1 MILGARLLLLVVIV
15 DCFLYFGMG
24 AVGLYPGFG
33 NQIGQLV
40 QLNGTVNGSNVNS
53 LVNYSSGGTMV
64 QASTLGYTT
73 TGIPSILG
81 FAGMIYSIMTV
92 PLNMVALFCAGGVC
106 TGAMIF
112 VQVLVGGVYIVL
124 VLASIAQLLTGRFA

>member
-40 QLNGTVNGSNVNS
+40 QVNGTVNGSNVNS

-73 TGIPSILG
+73 TGIQSIIG
-81 FAGMIYSIMTV
+81 FAGMIYGIMTV
-92 PLNMVALFCAGGVC
+92 PLNFATLM
-106 TGAMIF
+106 GAPLF